1 MQQSD
6 FDVLHCTMRTFL
18 MLINVAPLHHYILHY
33 CTITYCTI
41 TQLQHAL
48 HGPVGS
54 RIPFACPHTLASKVP
69 QDTDPRFSIFCVMMI
84 NWCDGYQN
92 GCKHFACDNFCGCL
106 VWFVS
111 NCTSLHEK
119 TVEHIIQ
126 MQRLHQII

>member
-33 CTITYCTI
+33 CTI
-41 TQLQHAL
+41 A
-48 HGPVGS
+48 
-54 RIPFACPHTLASKVP
+54 ACIAWTSGFQDPLCLPSYIAKVP